1 MNDFFAGAMSGIAQT
16 VVGHPFDT
24 LKIRMQ
30 NSLSIQHMKPTHYFR
45 GIAYPLGFAS
55 IINAIGFSTYEL
67 LYAQSNSHILA
78 GALSGCAISPILHFR
93 DIGKVQRQIGN
104 SLTLRSFLTTHGIW
118 GTLAR
123 ESIAFALYYSTYHA
137 LREKDV
143 SILVSGGASGLINWT
158 FTYPLD
164 VVRNRM
170 YAQRISA
177 RKAFLQKQL
186 WKGYSF
192 CAIRAVLVNSV
203 GFWVYEKLRLR
214 SR

>member
-16 VVGHPFDT
+16 VVGYPFDT

-30 NSLSIQHMKPTHYFR
+30 NSLSIKHMKPTHYFR

-55 IINAIGFSTYEL
+55 IINAIGFSTYES
-67 LYAQSNSHILA
+67 LYTQSNSHILA
-78 GALSGCAISPILHFR
+78 GAIAGCVVSPILHFH
-93 DIGKVQRQIGN
+93 DIGKIQRQIGN
-104 SLTLRSFLTTHGIW
+104 SLTLRSFLTTRGIW
-118 GTLAR
+118 MTLTLNP
-123 ESIAFALYYSTYHA
+123 IAFAMYYSTYHA
-137 LREKDV
+137 CREKNV
-143 SILVSGGASGLINWT
+143 SILVSGGAAGLINWT
-158 FTYPLD
+158 LTYPLD
-164 VVRNRM
+164 VVRSRM

-177 RKAFLQKQL
+177 HKAFLQKHL